1 MRKFVDSYLIDRN
14 FIFDSDQVMV
24 TREVIKGSIVHCYE
38 TLDMIDQ
45 NLVNKGVPKMSRLVE
60 LANLSSIIGNL
71 LGAGYADYS
80 HTHILTWSQQMIDIR
95 G

>member
-45 NLVNKGVPKMSRLVE
+45 NLVNKGVP
-60 LANLSSIIGNL
+60 
-71 LGAGYADYS
+71 
-80 HTHILTWSQQMIDIR
+80 
-95 G
+95 